1 LCKDLVCSNVGVV
14 VAISTQQASQC
25 CGLKPTVAV
34 EDALKTI
41 FKMVGQGEPATTSAL
56 AQRLGVTAPS
66 VSVMLKRLTAHGLVQ
81 RDVAQTATLTEHG
94 SDHAKAVIR
103 RHRLLET
110 FLARVLDVPWDEV
123 HAEAETLE
131 HAVSDRLLARIDEHL
146 GHPIADPHGD
156 PIPPPSGVH
165 SEQWGERLNQAEAGV
180 EFRVE
185 RVDDRDSAALRYLAC
200 IGIRP
205 GVELEV
211 VERAPF
217 GGPLWLR
224 VNGRDEAL
232 GEQLTTMIYGTS
244 SASTRATPAVGEA

>member
-1 LCKDLVCSNVGVV
+1 M
-14 VAISTQQASQC
+14 
-25 CGLKPTVAV
+25 
-34 EDALKTI
+34 KTI
-41 FKMVGQGEPATTSAL
+41 FKMVGHGEPATTSAL

-81 RDVAQTATLTEHG
+81 RDVDQTAALTAHG
-94 SDHAKAVIR
+94 SDHARAVIR

-131 HAVSDRLLARIDEHL
+131 HAVSDRLLARIDDHL
-146 GHPIADPHGD
+146 GHPIVDPHGD

-165 SEQWGERLNQAEAGV
+165 SEQWGERLSQVKAGSD
-180 EFRVE
+180 FRVE
-185 RVDDRDSAALRYLAC
+185 RVDDRDSAALRYLAS
-200 IGIRP
+200 IGVRP
-205 GVELEV
+205 GVHLEV

-224 VNGRDEAL
+224 INGQDEAL
-232 GEQLTTMIYGTS
+232 GEQLTTLIYGKS
-244 SASTRATPAVGEA
+244 SAAAQATPAAGEA